1 MREVDASRD
10 VDASQGRP
18 RCPFYG
24 FHWPARGSN
33 LVDTGTAECGLDL
46 DQHGVC
52 RMETNEAPVDFD
64 RCALRSERKHL
75 IEAGKRHIRFH
86 GAELP
91 RDGVPLEKWQ
101 HLVMKKR

>member
-1 MREVDASRD
+1 
-10 VDASQGRP
+10 
-18 RCPFYG
+18 
-24 FHWPARGSN
+24 
-33 LVDTGTAECGLDL
+33 
-46 DQHGVC
+46 
-52 RMETNEAPVDFD
+52 METNEAPVDFD

-101 HLVMKKR
+101 HLVMKQR